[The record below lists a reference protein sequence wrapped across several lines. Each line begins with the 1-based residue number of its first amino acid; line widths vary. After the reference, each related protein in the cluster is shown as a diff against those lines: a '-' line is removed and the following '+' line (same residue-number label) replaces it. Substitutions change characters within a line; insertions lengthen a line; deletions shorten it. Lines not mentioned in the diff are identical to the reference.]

1 MAKLMNID
9 PAKFDPTEPGIYFL
23 VVSGPTV
30 ADAAGALLEKLND
43 PRFQNGKFEAVV
55 CQQEMR
61 MNQVMQRG
69 ELLYT
74 MVCIMRIPVE
84 S

>member
-1 MAKLMNID
+1 MNID
-9 PAKFDPTEPGIYFL
+9 PAQFDPTEPGIYFL

-30 ADAAGALLEKLND
+30 ADAANTLMEKLND
-43 PRFQNGKFEAVV
+43 PRFQGGTFEAVV

-61 MNQVMQRG
+61 MNQVLQRA

-74 MVCIMRIPVE
+74 LVCIMRIPAQ